1 MGSFDNTNSILG
13 AGGHISISEHPVLA
27 KKFQCYAKEY
37 LKNNYVVYI
46 VPVTKWIC
54 TMLDLS

>member
-13 AGGHISISEHPVLA
+13 AGGHFSISEHPVLA

-37 LKNNYVVYI
+37 LKSNYVVYI
-46 VPVTKWIC
+46 VPVQ
-54 TMLDLS
+54 